1 MTTERNTEP
10 DRESHDLPVV
20 LVVDDDRPILLSLD
34 RTMRRMPWQVITAQG
49 AEEALSVLEGTKV
62 SVVIADYQMPG
73 MNGLEL
79 LNEVKRKWPD
89 IQRVMLTGA
98 ANLDVIE
105 KAVNES
111 EVYRFLNKPW
121 SDSQLKATVKEC
133 IDRIKLEESNR
144 SFKMELAER
153 NEQLQAINKDLEKK
167 VQERTAALLHAE
179 KMAAL
184 GRMAGGVA
192 HEINNPLGGI
202 LAFTQV
208 LLRDDNDDPSRVEAL
223 EAIQTCSV
231 RCKTIV
237 DNLLSF
243 SRKPALEALGYT
255 SMKQIIDGALG
266 IARLHPRARAVEV
279 QVEVQDGDPP
289 LIGQSSLLQQVVVNL
304 LQNAFQAS
312 RDGDVV
318 SLRAFHD
325 DRWSVLEVIDHGEGI
340 SEQDL
345 PHIFEPFFTTKE
357 TGEGTGL
364 GLSICYGIVK
374 EHDGKLEVES
384 QKGQGALFRLSLP
397 ISKENQESA
406 P

>member
-1 MTTERNTEP
+1 MTEKNTSNP
-10 DRESHDLPVV
+10 DEQNLPIVM
-20 LVVDDDRPILLSLD
+20 VVDDEKAILMSLQ
-34 RTMRRMPWQVITAQG
+34 RTMRKMPWRVVTSQG
-49 AEEALSVLEGTKV
+49 GRQALSFLESTKV
-62 SVVIADYQMPG
+62 SVVIADYQMPE
-73 MNGLEL
+73 MNGIEF
-79 LNEVKRKWPD
+79 LNEVKRRWPD

-98 ANLDVIE
+98 ANLGVIE
-105 KAVNES
+105 QAVNES

-121 SDSQLKATVKEC
+121 SDSQLKATVMEC
-133 IDRIKLEESNR
+133 IDRIHLEESNQNYR
-144 SFKMELAER
+144 RELAAR
-153 NEQLQAINKDLEKK
+153 NEQLQSINRDLEKK

-208 LLRDDNDDPSRVEAL
+208 LLRDDDGDPSRLEAL
-223 EAIQTCSV
+223 EAIQTCSI

-243 SRKPALEALGYT
+243 SRKPAVGALAHT
-255 SMKQIIDGALG
+255 SMNQVVDGALG
-266 IARLHPRARAVEV
+266 IARLHPKARFVEV
-279 QVEVQDGDPP
+279 QVELEDDEVP
-289 LIGQSSLLQQVVVNL
+289 LLGQSSLLQQVVVNL

-312 RDGDVV
+312 QDGDVV
-318 SLRAFHD
+318 LLRTYHD
-325 DRWSVLEVIDHGEGI
+325 SQWAVLEVKDEGKGI

-384 QKGQGALFRLSLP
+384 QEGQGALFRLRLP
-397 ISKENQESA
+397 LVKEDKETDR
-406 P
+406 